1 MTISHPS
8 MQNMLFFFL
17 SADIYSYIILRNN
30 INVKIKLVTKIIY
43 TAKIAEIKEQIKE
56 LEDRLELSPE
66 AGKEAVSA
74 MNAILQVVSV
84 AREIMNSS
92 VNSKKREFLRLILSN
107 CVLTDKSA
115 CFYLKKPFEKLL
127 FTKGCKMWLGQL
139 DSNQ

>member
-1 MTISHPS
+1 

-43 TAKIAEIKEQIKE
+43 TAKTAEFKEQIKE

-115 CFYLKKPFEKLL
+115 CFYLKKPSKNCFLRRVVRC
-127 FTKGCKMWLGQL
+127 G
-139 DSNQ
+139 SR

>member
-1 MTISHPS
+1 MGQESK
-8 MQNMLFFFL
+8 LFDVFL
-17 SADIYSYIILRNN
+17 EGKCTQAMYD
-30 INVKIKLVTKIIY
+30 
-43 TAKIAEIKEQIKE
+43 AKKAEIKEQIKE

-139 DSNQ
+139 DSNQRHTD

>member
-1 MTISHPS
+1 MYD
-8 MQNMLFFFL
+8 
-17 SADIYSYIILRNN
+17 A
-30 INVKIKLVTKIIY
+30 K
-43 TAKIAEIKEQIKE
+43 TAEFKEQIKE

-107 CVLTDKSA
+107 CVLTDKNA

-139 DSNQ
+139 DSNQRHTD